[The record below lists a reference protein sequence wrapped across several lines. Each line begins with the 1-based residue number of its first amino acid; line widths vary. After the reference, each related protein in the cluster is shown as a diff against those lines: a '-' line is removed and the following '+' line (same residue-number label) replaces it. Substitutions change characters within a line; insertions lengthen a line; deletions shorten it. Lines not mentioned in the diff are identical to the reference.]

1 MVYPRLGAPCP
12 AGLTEGPQSAASP
25 KHAAVLIPLSGPRSI
40 LEAQPLTCPCVFQ
53 LLGLQEDVCT
63 VKVSPRRGTL
73 GPNEE
78 RQLSL
83 ELTAH
88 TLVSVEPRAA
98 LPGEAPGCLH
108 PCQPGGLP
116 QTPVLGQAGIRF
128 LALGSGA
135 PFLLGL
141 LSRDT
146 GSGRLEQAGIGPETP
161 EHHP

>member
-1 MVYPRLGAPCP
+1 MVYPLLGAPCP

-88 TLVSVEPRAA
+88 TLAQSPLDPGLAASSAGINTVLLLISCPGWCVKEETGHREGRAG
-98 LPGEAPGCLH
+98 P
-108 PCQPGGLP
+108 PGGF
-116 QTPVLGQAGIRF
+116 GW
-128 LALGSGA
+128 S
-135 PFLLGL
+135 
-141 LSRDT
+141 
-146 GSGRLEQAGIGPETP
+146 
-161 EHHP
+161 